1 MFVDLQLKSIAKLAV
16 LLLVVT
22 AGLYSSIATAQIKGG
37 IDLEAV
43 MKQMRFEYTQ
53 AMKTDSTEKFNQ
65 HITEFKKQL
74 KIAGT
79 FPFNKERKVKALE
92 GLDKV
97 TVALNAVQL
106 PVNAENLAQSKQAL
120 YVIDD
125 LRNDYHD
132 KKPSLWQR
140 FIALIFAGDDSQ
152 LLPF

>member
-1 MFVDLQLKSIAKLAV
+1 LFAILQFKSAARRVV
-16 LLLVVT
+16 LSLLVI
-22 AGLYSSIATAQIKGG
+22 AGLYSSIVTAQIKGG

-53 AMKTDSTEKFNQ
+53 AMKTDSPEKFNQ
-65 HITEFKKQL
+65 HILLFKKQL

-79 FPFNKERKVKALE
+79 FPFNKERKIKALE

-97 TVALNAVQL
+97 AVALNTVQL

-125 LRNDYHD
+125 LRKDYHD

-140 FIALIFAGDDSQ
+140 FYALIFAGDDSQ

>member
-1 MFVDLQLKSIAKLAV
+1 MFVDLQLKSTTKLAV
-16 LLLVVT
+16 LLLLLGVT
-22 AGLYSSIATAQIKGG
+22 LYSSIATAQIKGG

-53 AMKTDSTEKFNQ
+53 AMKTGSAEKFNQ
-65 HITEFKKQL
+65 HILEFKKQL
-74 KIAGT
+74 KIAAG
-79 FPFNKERKVKALE
+79 FPYNKERKVKALE

-97 TVALNAVQL
+97 TVALNAVKL
-106 PVNAENLAQSKQAL
+106 PIDAENLAQSKQAL

-140 FIALIFAGDDSQ
+140 FIALIFAGDESQ